1 MKHTK
6 RLIAI
11 LSLLLIPL
19 LFLTSCGETVPES
32 KTLRT
37 LTDDMIVAM
46 KTGDAEA
53 AFSLVAASCTQE
65 EFDTFYEQ
73 FEPVFLV
80 IEDYEL
86 YLHATAEEEK
96 DGRLYESAQY
106 ILLSDAKQLV
116 LSANMEKG
124 TNALSGFLVGEPEE
138 NLKTYIETSGT
149 VTTLD
154 KTTGWQW
161 VALAASLLEIAFIL
175 WMAIDCA
182 LRKIESKFL
191 WISLILLGIVTL
203 SFSFGDGSFGFDFA
217 ISFIFDYTALIG
229 HVRDLVSLHVMLP
242 IGAVVYFFLRKRLK
256 APTLPEEETKK
267 VYKSYIPDDEK

>member
-1 MKHTK
+1 MK

-32 KTLRT
+32 ATLRD
-37 LTDDMIVAM
+37 LTVRMVNAM
-46 KTGDAEA
+46 KIGDTET

-65 EFDTFYEQ
+65 EFDDFYEK

-86 YLHATAEEEK
+86 YVHATAEKEQ
-96 DGRLYESAQY
+96 DGRVYESTQY
-106 ILLSDAKQLV
+106 ILLSDEKQLV

-124 TNALSGFLVGEPEE
+124 TSSLSGFQVGEPEE
-138 NLKTYIETSGT
+138 NLKKYIETSGT
-149 VTTLD
+149 VSTLD
-154 KTTGWQW
+154 ETKDWQW
-161 VALAASLLEIAFIL
+161 VALGVSVLEIAFIL

-203 SFSFGDGSFGFDFA
+203 SFSYGDGSLAFDFA

-229 HVRDLVSLHVMLP
+229 HVKDLVSLHIMLP

-256 APTLPEEETKK
+256 APTPPEAETQK